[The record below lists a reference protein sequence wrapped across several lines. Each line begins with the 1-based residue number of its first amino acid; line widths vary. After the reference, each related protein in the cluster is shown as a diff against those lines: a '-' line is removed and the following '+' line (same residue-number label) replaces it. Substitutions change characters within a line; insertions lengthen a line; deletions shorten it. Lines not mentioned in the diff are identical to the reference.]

1 MLSKMREEL
10 LAKMEFR
17 LRASILDD
25 VRLEKSQRETWSFLS
40 SGGNSMPDQVILLLE
55 TLDQKSLTSKENT
68 VIFLSWF
75 EFILYRSLPSLCFLP
90 RKVPLVLVL
99 KLVWWC

>member
-40 SGGNSMPDQVILLLE
+40 SGGNSIPDQVILLLE

-75 EFILYRSLPSLCFLP
+75 EFIL
-90 RKVPLVLVL
+90 
-99 KLVWWC
+99 